1 MNEIQN
7 SDPST
12 LDEKLQEPAPNS
24 KFGVQRSMFD
34 VFPFLRWLKNVFD
47 YVGGSREEPPAGF
60 PSLASSWWL
69 GLWWGLLA
77 GLILLFCGQTSKFIY
92 IDF

>member
-1 MNEIQN
+1 MEDIQQPVASN
-7 SDPST
+7 QNAPCAQHEPPST
-12 LDEKLQEPAPNS
+12 
-24 KFGVQRSMFD
+24 FD
-34 VFPFLRWLKNVFD
+34 VRKSLSWIKHFFD
-47 YVGGSREEPPAGF
+47 YLGASREEPPPGVPF
-60 PSLASSWWL
+60 LASSWWP